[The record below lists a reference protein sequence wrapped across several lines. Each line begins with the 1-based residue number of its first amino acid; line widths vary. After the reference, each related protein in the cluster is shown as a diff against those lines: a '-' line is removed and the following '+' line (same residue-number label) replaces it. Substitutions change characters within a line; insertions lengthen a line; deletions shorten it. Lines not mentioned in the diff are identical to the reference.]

1 MIRRVALA
9 GITAAALPLL
19 LLVSSGP
26 ASAGTSVGCLGPTC
40 SLTLSQLITLRGS
53 YTNGVGSAT
62 EPVNVPPPPCLW
74 EPIGDTSAG
83 AHYIIDNFAPGGS
96 EFGVGASVAQA
107 RKQLKNGGQ
116 PAGTWYELPVNPAA
130 SAAGK
135 AACLLLPLF
144 YFVEPGQA
152 LPAPPVPVKTLA
164 DYAYNH
170 ITIPSPTLTV
180 NPAGNRGYVNL
191 ASYVWAN
198 WGAPLGGG
206 GGGNQGVNAGGD
218 YWVSATLLNSNESA
232 TVWAQP
238 GHLAIK
244 VNGPG
249 TPYSAGCGIDG
260 SHFPKGSAPASAGP
274 GVRPDC
280 GVLWTGPDAE
290 ASITASVTFNVSWG
304 PGILNG
310 PGPNQL
316 PAITITSAPIPVAV
330 AEIQN
335 LNGNGNN

>member
-19 LLVSSGP
+19 LLVSLLVSGP
-26 ASAGTSVGCLGPTC
+26 ANAGTSVGCLGPTC
-40 SLTLSQLITLRGS
+40 SLSLSQLITLRGS

-62 EPVNVPPPPCLW
+62 EPVDVPPPPCLW
-74 EPIGDTSAG
+74 EPIGDTTAG
-83 AHYIIDNFAPGGS
+83 AHFIINEFPQGAS
-96 EFGVGASVAQA
+96 QFGVTASVAQA
-107 RKQLKNGGQ
+107 KKQLKHGGQ
-116 PAGTWYELPVNPAA
+116 PAGTWYELPINPAA
-130 SAAGK
+130 GAAGA
-135 AACLLLPLF
+135 AACLKLPLF

-180 NPAGNRGYVNL
+180 NPANRGYVNL

-198 WGAPLGGG
+198 WGAPIGG
-206 GGGNQGVNAGGD
+206 GGGNVNADGD

-238 GHLAIK
+238 GKLSIQ

-249 TPYSAGCGIDG
+249 RAYSSGCGIDG
-260 SHFPKGSAPASAGP
+260 SRYPKGKPPASAGP
-274 GVRPDC
+274 GVTPDC
-280 GVLWTGPDAE
+280 GVMWTGTDAQ
-290 ASITASVTFNVSWG
+290 ASITASVTFKVSWG

-310 PGPNQL
+310 PGPNAL
-316 PAITITSAPIPVAV
+316 PDITITSAPIPVSV
-330 AEIQN
+330 AQIQN
-335 LNGNGNN
+335 LNN